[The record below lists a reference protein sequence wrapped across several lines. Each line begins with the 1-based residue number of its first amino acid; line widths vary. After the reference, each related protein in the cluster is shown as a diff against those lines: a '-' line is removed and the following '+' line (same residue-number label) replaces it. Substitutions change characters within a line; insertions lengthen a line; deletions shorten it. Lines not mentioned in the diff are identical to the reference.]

1 MIGGFSSG
9 GVAAHADLDV
19 VLAVPVLLV
28 EAEAAV
34 ELVRTVVDDQDVQQ
48 DRFTVRGG
56 LRDELSEDL
65 GADTATLI
73 VGSIVV
79 RPR

>member
-1 MIGGFSSG
+1 
-9 GVAAHADLDV
+9 
-19 VLAVPVLLV
+19 VPVLLV